1 MMDAEISPLLVRNE
15 QQSFDSYPSENDIHH
30 DHGDVEVQKSSLN
43 QTTLNM
49 VKMCV
54 GTGVIGIPFAATEGG
69 ILFNIFGLGLIT
81 MWNAYSVRCLAESRS
96 YITQHK
102 VDNGREEPMNT
113 STFGLMTWYAFG
125 SSGLFFIDMMLVILM
140 LGIVVA
146 YEDAI
151 LGFAADTPITTGS
164 QRSDALVM
172 LILMTPICF
181 LPNYEAIAKISALGI
196 NLIFAIFIVFM
207 GFGFNLYGLEGF
219 RSMSMD
225 DLWPHDFSDF
235 SNWFGVAACKSC
247 IIAVSVL
254 RNYSSIVSHCL

>member
-1 MMDAEISPLLVRNE
+1 M
-15 QQSFDSYPSENDIHH
+15 
-30 DHGDVEVQKSSLN
+30 EVQKSSLN

-146 YEDAI
+146 YEGKNADTTKPMLCPLVLHFLHRRVDAI